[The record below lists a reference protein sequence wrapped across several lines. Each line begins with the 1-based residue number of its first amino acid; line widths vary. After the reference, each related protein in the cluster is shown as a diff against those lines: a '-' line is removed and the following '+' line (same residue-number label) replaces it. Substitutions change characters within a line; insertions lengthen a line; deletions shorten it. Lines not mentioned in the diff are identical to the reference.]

1 MTCDCQCAVALPQVF
16 VDWSAC
22 VIDVFP
28 DHTRLRFCIL
38 LDDEETA
45 VFIALIVILFVFVLL
60 CLLHSILYVAVLFPC
75 HILLAIVMLV
85 LFCE

>member
-1 MTCDCQCAVALPQVF
+1 MALPQVF
-16 VDWSAC
+16 MDWSAC

-28 DHTRLRFCIL
+28 DHTRLCFRNR

-60 CLLHSILYVAVLFPC
+60 CLLHFILYVAVLLPC
-75 HILLAIVMLV
+75 RILLAIVMLV